1 MRLWLL
7 MVVAVASTTAPLGA
21 QTPPPAKP
29 AQPAAAQRG
38 QAQPAPP
45 QPAPA
50 PGAAAT
56 RPASPQAAPP
66 MPAAPVAPTP
76 TPGAPTAAP
85 APPAPQTGAPS
96 APAVPAV
103 QPEPYNYNADGRR
116 DPFTSL
122 IGTGGGEVPSSGG
135 RRNDGPGGMA
145 VADVSVRGILQ
156 SRGSLVA
163 MIQGPDN
170 KTYIV
175 HQGDKLLDGI
185 IKTITPQGLIVTQEV
200 NDPLSL
206 VKQREVSKLLRSLEV
221 VKP

>member
-1 MRLWLL
+1 MRLLL
-7 MVVAVASTTAPLGA
+7 TSVAVFLAAARLGA
-21 QTPPPAKP
+21 QTPAPPKP
-29 AQPAAAQRG
+29 AQPAAVA
-38 QAQPAPP
+38 
-45 QPAPA
+45 PAPA
-50 PGAAAT
+50 PIQSA
-56 RPASPQAAPP
+56 PAKPGQAPAP
-66 MPAAPVAPTP
+66 AP
-76 TPGAPTAAP
+76 AAP
-85 APPAPQTGAPS
+85 APQPAAPAPAAPGSAPAPQGT
-96 APAVPAV
+96 APAVPPAV
-103 QPEPYNYNADGRR
+103 QPEPYTYNPDGRR

-122 IGTGGGEVPSSGG
+122 IGTGGSDSHSSG
-135 RRNDGPGGMA
+135 RRGDGPGGMA

-175 HQGDKLLDGI
+175 HQGDKLLDGV
-185 IKTITPQGLIVTQEV
+185 IKTITPQGLVITQEV